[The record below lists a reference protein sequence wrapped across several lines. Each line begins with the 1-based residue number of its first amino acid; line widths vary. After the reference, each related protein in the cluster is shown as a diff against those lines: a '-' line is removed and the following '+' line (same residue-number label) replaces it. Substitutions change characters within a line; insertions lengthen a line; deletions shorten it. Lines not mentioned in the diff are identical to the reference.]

1 MPHAKTTRRPRTQ
14 RTRDET
20 KRSGHWRTR
29 PADGG
34 PVEGPGQPTA
44 AGIAP
49 GVADRRAHG
58 SPSRQQMLQ
67 SAGLELVAA
76 TWPRAAPVRASGR
89 RRTPRRRGVR
99 DRPERQACPGAAG
112 CPGPLHGCR
121 PAGRRRCPSAG
132 LRRAPGTGKRA
143 EHHRG
148 TRHAPLVS
156 AMGSYSHA
164 DVRART
170 FYRRLALNRLAAEMP
185 RDQSINILDDFL
197 ISFFPI
203 ELTFRFGI

>member
-1 MPHAKTTRRPRTQ
+1 MKP
-14 RTRDET
+14 
-20 KRSGHWRTR
+20 SGAGTGGQDQ
-29 PADGG
+29 ADRG

-76 TWPRAAPVRASGR
+76 TWPRAAPVARAVGDER
-89 RRTPRRRGVR
+89 LDDAEYEIDLNARHAQELR
-99 DRPERQACPGAAG
+99 DALARYMGAARRADG
-112 CPGPLHGCR
+112 AARR
-121 PAGRRRCPSAG
+121 PACSAQ
-132 LRRAPGTGKRA
+132 GTGKRA

-164 DVRART
+164 C
-170 FYRRLALNRLAAEMP
+170 
-185 RDQSINILDDFL
+185 
-197 ISFFPI
+197 
-203 ELTFRFGI
+203 